1 MWELIFLMVIMKIP
15 IAYLCFVVYWAIKSE
30 PRPEAG
36 AAVHAVIDPAAGP
49 GPSRVRHLRRP
60 RPFRGGP
67 HGAPLRTYARAAR
80 VVARGEARR

>member
-1 MWELIFLMVIMKIP
+1 MWELIFLMLIMKIP
-15 IAYLCFVVYWAIKSE
+15 IAYLGFVVYWAIKSE

-36 AAVHAVIDPAAGP
+36 AAVHAVIDPDAGT
-49 GPSRVRHLRRP
+49 GPRRRRQPRRP

-80 VVARGEARR
+80 VPARGEARP